1 MILKSYVGI
10 SIAAI
15 KGPQTYF
22 LLKRSW
28 KRLEVLIGHD
38 FPENHQEQEICRS
51 DGMLHSIDQFIGEKQ
66 YAAAYQ
72 H

>member
-1 MILKSYVGI
+1 MDDDMILKSYVG
-10 SIAAI
+10 
-15 KGPQTYF
+15 
-22 LLKRSW
+22 